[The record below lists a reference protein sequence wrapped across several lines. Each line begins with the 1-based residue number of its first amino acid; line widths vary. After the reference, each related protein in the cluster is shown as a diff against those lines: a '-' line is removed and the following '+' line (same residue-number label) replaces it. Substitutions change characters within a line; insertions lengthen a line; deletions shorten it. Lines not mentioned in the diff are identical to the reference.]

1 MNLWVLNL
9 VVWMLGI
16 RGHIPRDGDFG
27 GGRSHSSLT
36 ARGTLMRILAVA
48 VVCAALL
55 SLVLW
60 AVVWLT
66 IKLL

>member
-9 VVWMLGI
+9 VTWMLGI

-27 GGRSHSSLT
+27 GGRGHSSL
-36 ARGTLMRILAVA
+36 AASGTLMRILAVG
-48 VVCAALL
+48 VLCAALL
-55 SLVLW
+55 SLTLW